1 MPPKKGMRKSMPA
14 RIVNTTF
21 TPSRRSPRVPT
32 PTRAINESDY
42 PTKTIDL
49 STDPSSENLVTFR
62 YYQPQTP
69 PRNDSSKITSPD
81 VTSTGRRPF
90 QARPSRL
97 SNVYTPVVETPNSS
111 SQGSRR
117 TRRSAALETPQNQLS
132 DPDAPESLGST
143 GWTYDQYMGSHDDM
157 APASPSAASSKGTR
171 ASARLRKPTSRAI
184 EALALKKKPRKR
196 TTPASAKNET
206 TEPEAQVPTKTTP
219 KSGKGKGKKLMK
231 QKKSSLWSIDLDT
244 ETAGRKLYEITLVAL
259 GADFELPSDPE
270 WFIANARF
278 EYFQAKEGLQRAR
291 EVSAGDENQPNLY
304 DSETD
309 TGSIRQYKQ
318 QSTPQ
323 IDEDGWARVG
333 RINEHGEEIIFPP
346 GDHSPYWPPRTYNDD
361 TLPYPPV
368 RSRSEKQTQ
377 NDNSFGFPPLMGDR
391 NIPFDAHSH
400 FVPEDVTEELARA
413 QARGEARQ
421 KALPTPTEPRKP
433 RSAKQRQTQPP
444 TVDGPAPPTEIE
456 EPKPKRRAGKR
467 ASLPAPTTRK
477 AAPPT
482 KKPLARSAKAASKVA
497 PAPLPAETDNGEG
510 SSQDPPFRPIRLV
523 LTAPRPEGKANGNKE
538 PETDD
543 DAPLPK
549 IKKEGASPTSGK
561 GKKRTADSMNG
572 PAGETAAA
580 KRARLAGTDVESGP
594 QKGRKRAATTTTT
607 TPKQPAASKAKG
619 QSEESPLR
627 KATPSRGRGRGRGG
641 RGRGRGGS

>member
-14 RIVNTTF
+14 RIVQTTF

-42 PTKTIDL
+42 PTKNIDL
-49 STDPSSENLVTFR
+49 STDPSSENHFVTFR
-62 YYQPQTP
+62 YYQPKTP
-69 PRNDSSKITSPD
+69 PGNISSKDSSPD
-81 VTSTGRRPF
+81 VPSTGRRPF

-117 TRRSAALETPQNQLS
+117 TRRTAALETPQNQLS
-132 DPDAPESLGST
+132 DPDAPESIGST
-143 GWTYDQYMGSHDDM
+143 GWTYDQYMGSHDDTM
-157 APASPSAASSKGTR
+157 VPPSPSAASSKGTR
-171 ASARLRKPTSRAI
+171 ISARLRKPTSRAI
-184 EALALKKKPRKR
+184 EALALKKKTRKR
-196 TTPASAKNET
+196 ATPAFAKNGT
-206 TEPEAQVPTKTTP
+206 TESAAQAPNKATP
-219 KSGKGKGKKLMK
+219 NSAKGKGKRTLK
-231 QKKSSLWSIDLDT
+231 QKKSPLCLIDLDT

-270 WFIANARF
+270 WIITNARF
-278 EYFQAKEGLQRAR
+278 EYFQGREGLQRAR
-291 EVSAGDENQPNLY
+291 EASAGDENQPNLY

-333 RINEHGEEIIFPP
+333 RINDHGEEIVFPP
-346 GDHSPYWPPRTYNDD
+346 GDHSPYWPPRTYSDD

-391 NIPFDAHSH
+391 NIPFDAQSH

-421 KALPTPTEPRKP
+421 KALPAPTEPRKP
-433 RSAKQRQTQPP
+433 RSSKQRQTQPP
-444 TVDGPAPPTEIE
+444 TLDGPAPPAEPE
-456 EPKPKRRAGKR
+456 EPKPKRRAR
-467 ASLPAPTTRK
+467 ASLPATTTRK

-482 KKPLARSAKAASKVA
+482 KKPLARSAKAASKIA
-497 PAPLPAETDNGEG
+497 PAPLYAENDNGEG

-523 LTAPRPEGKANGNKE
+523 LTAPRPEGKTNGAKK
-538 PETDD
+538 PETDE
-543 DAPLPK
+543 DAALPK
-549 IKKEGASPTSGK
+549 VKKEGASSTSGK

-619 QSEESPLR
+619 QNEESPRR

-641 RGRGRGGS
+641 HGRG

>member
-1 MPPKKGMRKSMPA
+1 MPPKKGTRKSMPA
-14 RIVNTTF
+14 RIVHTTF

-32 PTRAINESDY
+32 PTRALNDNDY
-42 PTKTIDL
+42 PTKTIDY
-49 STDPSSENLVTFR
+49 STDPSSENVVTFR
-62 YYQPQTP
+62 YYHPKTP
-69 PRNDSSKITSPD
+69 PQNIPLNNTSPD

-117 TRRSAALETPQNQLS
+117 TRRTTARETPQNQLS
-132 DPDAPESLGST
+132 DPDASESIGST
-143 GWTYDQYMGSHDDM
+143 GWTYDQYMGSHDDTM
-157 APASPSAASSKGTR
+157 APPSPSAASSKGTR

-196 TTPASAKNET
+196 ATPASAKNET
-206 TEPEAQVPTKTTP
+206 AESAAQAPNKTTP
-219 KSGKGKGKKLMK
+219 KSSKGKGKKTL
-231 QKKSSLWSIDLDT
+231 KKNSTLWSIDCDI
-244 ETAGRKLYEITLVAL
+244 ETAGRKLYEITMVAL

-270 WFIANARF
+270 WVIANARF
-278 EYFQAKEGLQRAR
+278 EYFQAKEGLQRTR
-291 EVSAGDENQPNLY
+291 EFSAGDENQPNLY

-323 IDEDGWARVG
+323 IEDGGWARVG
-333 RINEHGEEIIFPP
+333 RINDHGEEIFFPP
-346 GDHSPYWPPRTYNDD
+346 SDHSPYWPPRTYNDD

-421 KALPTPTEPRKP
+421 KALPAPSEPRKP
-433 RSAKQRQTQPP
+433 RSAKQRQTQPA
-444 TVDGPAPPTEIE
+444 TADSPALGQET
-456 EPKPKRRAGKR
+456 KPKRRATAR

-482 KKPLARSAKAASKVA
+482 KKPLARSAKAASKTA
-497 PAPLPAETDNGEG
+497 PAPLLADTDDGEG

-523 LTAPRPEGKANGNKE
+523 LTAPRPEGKTNGHKE
-538 PETDD
+538 PGTDE
-543 DAPLPK
+543 DAVLPK

-580 KRARLAGTDVESGP
+580 KRARLAGTDESGP

-607 TPKQPAASKAKG
+607 TPQKSAASKAKD
-619 QSEESPLR
+619 QNEDSSRR